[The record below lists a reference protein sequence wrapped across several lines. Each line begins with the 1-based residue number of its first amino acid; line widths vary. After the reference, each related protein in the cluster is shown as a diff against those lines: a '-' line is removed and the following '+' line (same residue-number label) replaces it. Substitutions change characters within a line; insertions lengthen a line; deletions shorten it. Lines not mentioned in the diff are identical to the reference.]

1 MRNFLAAIAFALL
14 GRSVVATPDTPD
26 LAAIGASLPIVELGP
41 PSAASTS
48 LQQGSLRHNTTL
60 HTDAL
65 DPILLLC
72 PGTNCQT
79 CTVIDMSGQLT
90 DTCFLAGLTFVSAAY
105 VVTNQVPLP
114 FTPGVGTSQ
123 CASILT
129 LPTANTCFNIGG
141 GTGTFNTFALLN

>member
-1 MRNFLAAIAFALL
+1 MRYSLSALALTLL
-14 GRSVVATPDTPD
+14 GRPVTATPVTPD
-26 LAAIGASLPIVELGP
+26 LAAIAASLPIVELGSP
-41 PSAASTS
+41 RAAPTF

-60 HTDAL
+60 HADAL

-79 CTVIDMSGQLT
+79 CTVVDMSGQLT
-90 DTCFLAGLTFVSAAY
+90 DTCFLAGFTFVSAAY

-123 CASILT
+123 CASLLS

-141 GTGTFNTFALLN
+141 GPFNTFALLD